1 MAPPRFRQL
10 VIDAADARRSAEFYR
25 ALLGLAYLPGDEP
38 RDGAADPTFIVLLGT
53 DGRRLLGFQTVPA
66 FARSTWP
73 SMDVPQQL
81 HLDFAA
87 RDDAELAEH
96 HRRVLELGG
105 TLIEDRLDDP
115 EDPLRVYADLDGHP
129 FCIFVAEQ

>member
-10 VIDAADARRSAEFYR
+10 VVDAADARRSAEFYR
-25 ALLGLAYLPGDEP
+25 ALLDLEYLPGD
-38 RDGAADPTFIVLLGT
+38 D
-53 DGRRLLGFQTVPA
+53 
-66 FARSTWP
+66 
-73 SMDVPQQL
+73 
-81 HLDFAA
+81 
-87 RDDAELAEH
+87 ELAEH

-105 TLIEDRLDDP
+105 TLVDDGLHDP

>member
-1 MAPPRFRQL
+1 MAPPRFRQVVL
-10 VIDAADARRSAEFYR
+10 DCADARRSAEFYR
-25 ALLGLAYLPGDEP
+25 RLLGLVYIDGDEP
-38 RDGAADPTFIVLLGT
+38 QDGVPDPSFIVLLGP

-87 RDDAELAEH
+87 RDPAEMAVH
-96 HRRVLELGG
+96 HATVLELGG
-105 TLIEDRLDDP
+105 SLVQDRMDDP
-115 EDPLRVYADLDGHP
+115 DDPLRVYADLDGHP
-129 FCIFVAEQ
+129 FCIFVADQ

>member
-10 VIDAADARRSAEFYR
+10 VVDAADARRSAEFYR

-38 RDGAADPTFIVLLGT
+38 RDGTEDPAFIVLLGT
-53 DGRRLLGFQTVPA
+53 DGRRLLGFQTVPS

-73 SMDVPQQL
+73 SMEVPQQL

-87 RDDAELAEH
+87 RDHDEMDEH

-105 TLIEDRLDDP
+105 TLVEDRLDDP
-115 EDPLRVYADLDGHP
+115 DDPLRVYADLDGHP

>member
-25 ALLGLAYLPGDEP
+25 ALLSLEYLPGDEP
-38 RDGAADPTFIVLLGT
+38 RDGAADPAFIVLLGA

-81 HLDFAA
+81 HLDFAV
-87 RDDAELAEH
+87 RDDDELEEH

-105 TLIEDRLDDP
+105 TLIEDRLDDS

>member
-10 VIDAADARRSAEFYR
+10 VLDAADARRSAEFYR
-25 ALLGLAYLPGDEP
+25 ALLGLEYLPGDEP
-38 RDGAADPTFIVLLGT
+38 RDGAEDPGFIVLLGAN
-53 DGRRLLGFQTVPA
+53 GRRLLGFQTVPA

-73 SMDVPQQL
+73 SMEVPQQL

-87 RDDAELAEH
+87 RDDDELAEH

-105 TLIEDRLDDP
+105 TLVQDRLDDP